1 MNTVTNILSP
11 MSKLISEM
19 LCVPVA
25 GGQALVEMHLK
36 QRILMDDSVPY
47 SYKRRV
53 KHTFIVRDR
62 GQDIKFEVLA
72 RVSVMQKDRQMP
84 SVRPGTSSVRTND
97 RTPASGV

>member
-53 KHTFIVRDR
+53 KHTFIVRDQ
-62 GQDIKFEVLA
+62 GQVIKFEVVA
-72 RVSVMQKDRQMP
+72 RATVMPQGRP
-84 SVRPGTSSVRTND
+84 ISPVRPETIDLRTH
-97 RTPASGV
+97 